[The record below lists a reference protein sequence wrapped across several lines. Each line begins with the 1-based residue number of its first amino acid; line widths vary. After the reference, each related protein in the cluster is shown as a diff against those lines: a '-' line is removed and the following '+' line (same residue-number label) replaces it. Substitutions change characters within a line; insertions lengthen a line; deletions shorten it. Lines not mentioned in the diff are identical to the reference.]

1 MKRFSL
7 LAVVLFVVI
16 GCARVEIE
24 RITPEN
30 PYKKGIRFYRPHPY
44 FLVTKDR
51 EGNLQGSICWL
62 PDKKE
67 EYMIKVRS
75 GIGAA
80 ETKFTLENG
89 WNLTQFGET
98 QDAKAPEMIDALTG
112 TLKGVSGILDAKA
125 MRKEEF
131 HPGLY
136 IFIFDEESGLIKDLR
151 PVLQFK

>member
-1 MKRFSL
+1 MKRFCL
-7 LAVVLFVVI
+7 LTIALIFVI

-24 RITPEN
+24 RITSEN
-30 PYKKGIRFYRPHPY
+30 PYKKGVRFYRPHPY
-44 FLVTKDR
+44 FLVTKNK
-51 EGNLQGSICWL
+51 EGNLQGTICWL

-67 EYMIKVRS
+67 EYMINVKS
-75 GIGAA
+75 GIGVA

-98 QDAKAPEMIDALTG
+98 QDAKSPEMINALAG
-112 TLKGVSGILDAKA
+112 TLRGVAGILETKE

-136 IFIFDEESGLIKDLR
+136 IFIFDEESGRIKDLR
-151 PVLQFK
+151 PVVQFK